1 MTTGVTCNPTISVQL
16 TKNSKETKVGIVFG
30 ERKDG
35 SVKVMKVE
43 EDGIASKSLQA
54 GDTILAINEKPV
66 KGSKHAMATLAT
78 AIGIV
83 EIVVAVKGN
92 SNDIVYG
99 KRTKD
104 PKLGK
109 TRFCVT
115 ATVDIRKDPMY
126 VQNLILRDLSLYP
139 CYHPEVRA
147 VDFKDPNKTSGI
159 GAVRTCHFYQDST
172 PRNPE
177 FIWEQ
182 VIELTNDRIVMCV
195 QEKSRPP
202 HLDYIGPI
210 IDIVVVDDKT
220 TRVIYSICFAPK
232 FMPFTRIIATTM
244 MKDAIAAQVYRY
256 AQALKVG
263 SCSCPCLCPCP
274 WLHHSSFECCLHAH
288 TICNAREPI
297 NFIVPL
303 RDGGNCYKQ
312 DLLSRTI
319 FIQGDQKYL

>member
-263 SCSCPCLCPCP
+263 SCPCLCPCP